1 LIMSEQAA
9 RFIGSIPEHYDR
21 GLGPRIFQGYAEDIA
36 RRAATTTP
44 GAVLELA
51 AGTGIVTRALRDALH
66 PECRLVASDLNAPM
80 LDVARTKFR
89 DDESVE
95 FEIIDATN
103 LDFQADAFD
112 AVVCQFGVMF
122 FPDKERSFAEVNRV
136 LGPGGRYLFNVWDS
150 WDANAFARLAH
161 ELVTEFFPEEPP
173 GFYKVPFSYAD
184 VEEIRATVAGA
195 GFAEIEMER
204 LPLNVEIG
212 SPAEFARGLVFGNPL
227 FEEIGERGGDP
238 EQICGELENRIVEQ
252 IGDTLSLQA
261 IVVDARAA

>member
-1 LIMSEQAA
+1 MSEQAS

-44 GAVLELA
+44 GNVLELA
-51 AGTGIVTRALRDALH
+51 AGTGIVTRALRDALD
-66 PECRLVASDLNAPM
+66 PGCRLVASDLNAPM
-80 LDVARTKFR
+80 LDIARTKFPE
-89 DDESVE
+89 DENTNFQV
-95 FEIIDATN
+95 IDATN
-103 LDFQADAFD
+103 LELPSGSFD
-112 AVVCQFGVMF
+112 TVVCQFGVMF
-122 FPDKERSFAEVNRV
+122 FPDKKRSFAEVHRV

-150 WDANAFARLAH
+150 WDTNAFARLAH

-184 VEEIRATVAGA
+184 VEEISAAVAGA
-195 GFAEIEMER
+195 GFAEIEIER

-227 FEEIGERGGDP
+227 FEEIDERGGDP
-238 EQICGELENRIVEQ
+238 EQICGELEKRIVEN

-261 IVVDARAA
+261 IVVDATAG